1 VLLFDILRL
10 LFAVDLLCLIFS
22 WVSKFIGWSSIS
34 VFVSSIDVWGSS
46 VGQIMPRY
54 AGDAGDVGDAGV
66 EPPPRTGLH
75 QMIGSAPDIL

>member
-1 VLLFDILRL
+1 MISQIFILHTFFLFHIRPGGV
-10 LFAVDLLCLIFS
+10 AVCGEPLA
-22 WVSKFIGWSSIS
+22 VAVAPGWCFGPASGA
-34 VFVSSIDVWGSS
+34 DAD
-46 VGQIMPRY
+46 